1 MDIDQWATVV
11 SAGAAVVSTVFAIA
25 SAVYSRVSKRARAQ
39 AEAHERRA
47 NESLASM
54 KRLAAAVEY
63 APFQAVEEQDLVF
76 RLTNRRAFDQEIE
89 TVENRDEFT
98 RLLFETPVVVPA
110 YGSETFYVITA
121 WGSSCPSDLVLRVDG
136 RMVHVPLVRRA
147 RD

>member
-1 MDIDQWATVV
+1 MNIEQWAAVV
-11 SAGAAVVSTVFAIA
+11 SAVAAAVSTVFAIV

-39 AEAHERRA
+39 AEDHERRA

-54 KRLAAAVEY
+54 KRLAAAVED
-63 APFQAVEEQDLVF
+63 APFQAVEEQDSMF

-89 TVENRDEFT
+89 AVENREEFT
-98 RLLFETPVVVPA
+98 RLLFETPVLVPA
-110 YGSETFYVITA
+110 YGSETFYVLTA

-136 RMVHVPLVRRA
+136 RMVHVPLVRRV